1 MLENAM
7 HVAQVID
14 EKKEDAKSIIF
25 KRLTVTSQLAKLSN
39 MLSLI
44 IYLVSSKAHI
54 FQKNTT
60 VEKMDIKQ
68 Q

>member
-1 MLENAM
+1 MPENAM

-14 EKKEDAKSIIF
+14 EKKEDAKLMIIF

-39 MLSLI
+39 MLFLI
-44 IYLVSSKAHI
+44 IYLVYSKAHI

-60 VEKMDIKQ
+60 TKQ
-68 Q
+68 LKKWT